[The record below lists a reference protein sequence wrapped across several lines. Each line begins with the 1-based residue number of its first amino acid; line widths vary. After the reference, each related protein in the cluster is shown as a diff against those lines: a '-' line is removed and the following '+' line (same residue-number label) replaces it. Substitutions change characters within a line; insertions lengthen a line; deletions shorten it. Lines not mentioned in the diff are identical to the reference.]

1 MNISNDA
8 SVRTATAAAQ
18 SSTADQVNMVVLKKA
33 LDNQNSS
40 AQTLL
45 QSIPQ
50 VPQLATSGSVGTQ
63 LHAVA

>member
-1 MNISNDA
+1 
-8 SVRTATAAAQ
+8 VRAATTAAQ

-50 VPQLATSGSVGTQ
+50 PPQLASSGSVGTK
-63 LHAVA
+63 LHVTA